1 MALTSAI
8 TVDTLPTTVSSRT
21 LILTGTNHPDLS
33 TIQVAGVPASVVQPT
48 ATTWRA
54 ELRLAS
60 GTNSIEISGLDI
72 AAQQTETLTFDIEL
86 PELTQRAHQVRN
98 VFDEF
103 GTYLSLERLPGEK
116 NLPYLNRL
124 KDVGIN
130 PSDTTLRQLVFAMSR
145 ELGIQVRTALT
156 LASPIDAATAQPR
169 AVDGTAH
176 VGPVYLD
183 LASVRLRSEERIRV
197 EPATQQIVLTKRPR
211 TESDLIVTRIDGDPI
226 SHTLY
231 SVDLDT
237 LRVRFTTPV
246 FNGSEVIAQFTY
258 VERFRLT
265 DHTIGSLK
273 AAVEAVTGADGIA
286 LFTVTLKEGDTTP
299 AADLLPTIALPIGR
313 SPVDFAS
320 SPLRIRELFDLDFQ
334 RSQRNAQG
342 HAIGTKLETWAK
354 RINTQARIVWG
365 ATLLGESVWEPLGLT
380 PRLGVLPHL
389 SDASRGYWFCQDVSD
404 PTRYTLRDYRSTGGV
419 CPNDGTLLEYRGILP
434 LEFQSGTGT
443 QDDLKLLKIVPVRT
457 EVKLDV

>member
-1 MALTSAI
+1 MPLISALTI
-8 TVDTLPTTVSSRT
+8 DRFPTTVSSRT
-21 LILTGTNHPDLS
+21 LIITGSNHPDLS
-33 TIQVAGVPASVVQPT
+33 TVQVTGVPASVIQPT
-48 ATTWRA
+48 KTTWRA
-54 ELRLAS
+54 ELRLAP
-60 GTNSIEISGLDI
+60 GTNTIKVSGLDI
-72 AAQQTETLTFDIEL
+72 AGQQTETLTFDIEL

-103 GTYLSLERLPGEK
+103 GTFLSLERLPGEK

-130 PSDTTLRQLVFAMSR
+130 RSDTTLYRLVFAMSR

-156 LASPIDAATAQPR
+156 LASPIDTATAEPR
-169 AVDGTAH
+169 AVDGIARI
-176 VGPVYLD
+176 GPVYLD
-183 LASVRLRSEERIRV
+183 LASTRLRSEERLRV

-211 TESDLIVTRIDGDPI
+211 ADSDLVVTRIDGDPI
-226 SHTLY
+226 SNTLY

-246 FNGSEVIAQFTY
+246 FNGIEVIAQFSY
-258 VERFRLT
+258 VERFVLAN
-265 DHTIGSLK
+265 HTIGSLK
-273 AAVEAVTGADGIA
+273 TAVEAVIGTDVSS
-286 LFTVTLKEGDTTP
+286 LFAMVLKEGPTLP
-299 AADLLPTIALPIGR
+299 AADLLPTIERPIGR
-313 SPVDFAS
+313 SPIDFKS

-334 RSQRNAQG
+334 KAQRNVRG
-342 HAIGTKLETWAK
+342 HAIGTKLESWAQ

-389 SDASRGYWFCQDVSD
+389 ADAARGHWFCQDAKDS
-404 PTRYTLRDYRSTGGV
+404 TRYTLRDYRSTGGT
-419 CPNDGTLLEYRGILP
+419 CPKDGTLLEYRGILP

-443 QDDLKLLKIVPVRT
+443 QDDLKLIAIVPVPT
-457 EVKLDV
+457 EGKDV